1 MQENRLL
8 QPGKYIMMHILWR
21 RGIRIIHYST
31 ELCITKIFLN
41 YFLKIIFYMN
51 FPSAKLCT
59 LFKWK
64 YGVFHLGKL
73 LTSMGHTNL
82 IIFKSLFTVWYL
94 ELINICKKK
103 LYPVRREQ
111 GKILTY
117 SLRDFYHKSK
127 RVQDFSQDHCANNA
141 HSTKFEQKS
150 KNLKQKEISP
160 FAFFCN

>member
-1 MQENRLL
+1 
-8 QPGKYIMMHILWR
+8 
-21 RGIRIIHYST
+21 
-31 ELCITKIFLN
+31 
-41 YFLKIIFYMN
+41 
-51 FPSAKLCT
+51 
-59 LFKWK
+59 
-64 YGVFHLGKL
+64 
-73 LTSMGHTNL
+73 MGHTNL

-94 ELINICKKK
+94 ELNNICKKK

-117 SLRDFYHKSK
+117 SLRDFYRKSK

-141 HSTKFEQKS
+141 YSTKFEQKS